1 MRKGMQMINRERLA
15 ETFMDLVK
23 IDSVSKEEARVSEV
37 IQEIMAGFGADI
49 IIDKAGEIIGGSTGN
64 LIARIK
70 GNMDV
75 APLMLN
81 AHMDTVEPG
90 RGIVPELNNGVFTS
104 MGNTILG
111 ADDKSAIAI
120 IIEALQVI
128 KENNLVCGPLEVV
141 FTVCE
146 EIGLMGAKHLDFS
159 HISAEYGFALDA
171 TDTHGVVTRA
181 PSANRLEFF
190 VHGKEAHAGAAP
202 EKGINAIKI
211 ASQAIA
217 DLELGRIDDETTCNI
232 GVIQGG
238 LATNI
243 VPNLVKIKGEV
254 RSHNDEKL
262 ETVTQTIVNA
272 FEKAVAE
279 NTKTSKGG
287 EHPSVDSHVTYDFT
301 RTHIAEDHPVVT
313 LAAKAARNLGWEMVC
328 KTTGGGADANVFFQ
342 QGIVTGVLGTGMQNM
357 HTINESVRLDDMLE
371 AVEQL
376 LEILRLHARG
386 EVS

>member
-1 MRKGMQMINRERLA
+1 MIDRDRLS
-15 ETFMDLVK
+15 ETFMALVK
-23 IDSVSKEEARVSEV
+23 IDSVSREEARVSGM
-37 IQEIMAGFGADI
+37 IQEIMADLGADI
-49 IIDKAGEIIGGSTGN
+49 VIDNAGEKVNGDTGN
-64 LIARIK
+64 LIARLK
-70 GNMDV
+70 GNTEV
-75 APLMLN
+75 PPLILN

-90 RGIVPELNNGVFTS
+90 RGIVPELNDGVFTS
-104 MGNTILG
+104 VGNTILG

-120 IIEALQVI
+120 ILEALHI
-128 KENNLVCGPLEVV
+128 IRENSLACGPLEVV

-146 EIGLMGAKHLDFS
+146 EIGLMGVKHLDFN

-171 TDTHGVVTRA
+171 TDTRGVVTRA
-181 PSANRLEFF
+181 PSANRLEFS

-211 ASQAIA
+211 ASRAIA
-217 DLELGRIDDETTCNI
+217 DLELGRIDEETTCNI

-243 VPNLVKIKGEV
+243 IPNLVKVRGEV
-254 RSHNDEKL
+254 RSHNAEKL
-262 ETVTQTIVNA
+262 ESVTQTIVSA
-272 FEKAVAE
+272 FDRAAAE
-279 NTKTSKGG
+279 STKIFDGDELPK
-287 EHPSVDSHVTYDFT
+287 VDSHVEHDFL

-313 LAAKAARNLGWEMVC
+313 LATKAARNLGREMVC